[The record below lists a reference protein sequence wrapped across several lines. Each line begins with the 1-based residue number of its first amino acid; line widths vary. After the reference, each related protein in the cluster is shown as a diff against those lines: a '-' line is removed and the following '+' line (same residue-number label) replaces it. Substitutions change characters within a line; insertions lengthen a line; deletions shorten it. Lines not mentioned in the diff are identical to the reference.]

1 MTGSENLNVGAFGPS
16 EMIAGSGKMM
26 RQPKFITIEEQTA

>member
-1 MTGSENLNVGAFGPS
+1 MAGSENLNVSLGPS

-26 RQPKFITIEEQTA
+26 RKPKFITIEELAA